1 MGFGS
6 KQAINT
12 FTPNHLLANSDGFMA
27 DKSKVLEL
35 HKKHKGK
42 LEIASKVP
50 LRTQEDLSTY
60 YTPGVAYPCIEIK
73 NDWLKS
79 YDYTSK
85 ANTIAI
91 VTDGTRILG
100 LGDIGPEAGL
110 PVMEGKA
117 VLFKRFGG
125 VDAVPLAIRTKDENE
140 IVKFVQQIEPTF
152 GGINIEDIA
161 SPKSFYIVNRLSDLL
176 NIPVFHDDQQG
187 TAVVILAGIFN
198 ALKLTG
204 KKLKEVKI
212 VINGTGS
219 AGVGAV
225 RLLSSL
231 GVKKIYS
238 IDSKGSIYV
247 GREDLTDIKAEIAA
261 ITNPENLKGSLEDLV
276 VGADILIGL
285 SGKGHFG
292 KDLISKMNEKPIIF
306 ALSNPDPEVDYE
318 EGKRDGAFII
328 GTGSSETPNQINNLL
343 AFPGIMRGLLDTHA
357 RKVNYE
363 ILVAASK
370 AIAKSVGKKLSVDYI
385 VPSMLDSR
393 LAIKVTSNVAAAVA
407 KAAAETGMA
416 RVKIEPSQIKFET
429 AKRIKAAMKSEKR
442 IASD

>member
-1 MGFGS
+1 
-6 KQAINT
+6 
-12 FTPNHLLANSDGFMA
+12 MA
-27 DKSKVLEL
+27 DKEKVLEL

-42 LEIASKVP
+42 VEIASKVP

-60 YTPGVAYPCIEIK
+60 YTPGVAYPCLEIK
-73 NDWLKS
+73 NDWLKA

-125 VDAVPLAIRTKDENE
+125 VDAVPLAIRTKDEDE

-161 SPKSFYIVNRLSDLL
+161 SPKSFYIVDRLAASL

-187 TAVVILAGIFN
+187 TATVILAGIFN
-198 ALKLTG
+198 SLKLTG

-225 RLLSSL
+225 RLLNSI

-238 IDSKGSIYV
+238 LDSKGAIYV
-247 GREDLTDIKAEIAA
+247 GREDLTDIKAEIAVM
-261 ITNPENLKGSLEDLV
+261 TNPENLKGSLEDLV

-292 KDLISKMNEKPIIF
+292 KELISKMNPKPIIF
-306 ALSNPDPEVDYE
+306 ALSNPHPEVEYE
-318 EGKRDGAFII
+318 QGKADGAFII

-363 ILVAASK
+363 ILVAAAK
-370 AIAKSVGKKLSVDYI
+370 AIAKSVGRQLSVDYI
-385 VPSMLDSR
+385 VPSMLDTK
-393 LAIKVTSNVAAAVA
+393 LAIKVTSSVASAVA
-407 KAAAETGMA
+407 QAATETGMA
-416 RVKIEPSQIKFET
+416 RVKLDSNEVRADT
-429 AKRIKAAMKSEKR
+429 AKRIKSVMKTEKR
-442 IASD
+442 IAQD